1 MARFVIHEHH
11 ASRLHWDL
19 RLEMDGVLKSWAVP
33 KEPPTET
40 GVRRLAV
47 EVEDHDLEY
56 VDFEGV
62 IEEGY
67 GAGEVKIWDSGEY
80 DIESKKEHKIVI
92 VVKGKKLNGRY
103 TLLLPEWGQKE
114 TPKDQTSSKG
124 RQWLF
129 FRAKDKTNSES
140 KSPVKAKRKGKKAKE

>member
-1 MARFVIHEHH
+1 MAIFVVHEHH
-11 ASRLHWDL
+11 ASHLHWDL

-56 VDFEGV
+56 ADFEGV

-67 GAGEVKIWDSGEY
+67 GAGEVKIWDRGEY
-80 DIESKKEHKIVI
+80 EIESRKAHKIV
-92 VVKGKKLNGRY
+92 VVLKGKKLNGRY
-103 TLLLPEWGQKE
+103 VLLLPEWGQKV
-114 TPKDQTSSKG
+114 KGKSQTSSKG

-129 FRAKDKTNSES
+129 FRAKDKEEKRE
-140 KSPVKAKRKGKKAKE
+140 KSS